1 MVFKCSEVNKSDSVF
16 SGIMVRFSERIWYF
30 SSLIQEEK
38 IAVID
43 QKWGLAVVIYKFFVL
58 IFLVT

>member
-1 MVFKCSEVNKSDSVF
+1 MMVH
-16 SGIMVRFSERIWYF
+16 FSERIWYF

-43 QKWGLAVVIYKFFVL
+43 QKWDLAVVIYKFFVL
-58 IFLVT
+58 IFLVTWKAVMSMPIIYYR

>member
-1 MVFKCSEVNKSDSVF
+1 
-16 SGIMVRFSERIWYF
+16 MVRFSERIWYF